1 MHDNRTKSHNEDE
14 AALYRVFRDSFQM
27 KVKLD
32 QKLEYSEG
40 ASQEMTLWKSI
51 SGRELQQ
58 MLWYWVGIKFSEF
71 KDKKKDTVAEV

>member
-1 MHDNRTKSHNEDE
+1 
-14 AALYRVFRDSFQM
+14 M

-32 QKLEYSEG
+32 QKLEYSER
-40 ASQEMTLWKSI
+40 ANQEMILWKSI

-71 KDKKKDTVAEV
+71 KDKKDSVAEV

>member
-1 MHDNRTKSHNEDE
+1 MHDNRTKSDNEDE
-14 AALYRVFRDSFQM
+14 AALHRVFRDSFYV

-32 QKLEYSEG
+32 QKLEYSER
-40 ASQEMTLWKSI
+40 ANQEMILWKSI

-71 KDKKKDTVAEV
+71 KDKKDSVAEV